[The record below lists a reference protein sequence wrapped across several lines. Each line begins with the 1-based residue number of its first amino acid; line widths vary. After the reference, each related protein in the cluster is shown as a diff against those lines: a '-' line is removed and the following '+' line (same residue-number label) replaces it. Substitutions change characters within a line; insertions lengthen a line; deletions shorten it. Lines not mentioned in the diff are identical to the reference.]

1 MDPMENGDTA
11 HYRWEGTGTLKGE
24 MLESADIKWELI
36 RGTGK
41 MKGVKAS
48 GTCKGKGTAE
58 GGIRWDCTGSYTST

>member
-1 MDPMENGDTA
+1 MHGYYVDTMENGDKA

-48 GTCKGKGTAE
+48 GTSCGLRIA
-58 GGIRWDCTGSYTST
+58 